1 MMMPNLRPGMV
12 VLVHDK
18 ALPPLKWKMGRI
30 TTVYPDKEGLVR
42 VIDVF
47 VDGSIFRRSITK
59 VSVLPIEDNKLQ
71 EPNNLAT

>member
-1 MMMPNLRPGMV
+1 
-12 VLVHDK
+12 
-18 ALPPLKWKMGRI
+18 MGRI